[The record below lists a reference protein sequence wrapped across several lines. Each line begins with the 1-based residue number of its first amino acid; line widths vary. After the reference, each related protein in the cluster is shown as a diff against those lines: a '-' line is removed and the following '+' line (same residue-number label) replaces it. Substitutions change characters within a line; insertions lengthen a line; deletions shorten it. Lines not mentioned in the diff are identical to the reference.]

1 MTRRENAQKMMFR
14 KNNKIPNCPRP
25 DFDKKNSD
33 FRERGKWKSVVVTAY
48 PTQDWGTRSDVT
60 WRKYV
65 HGNVRRSEII
75 RLLHLNFTRQSNIPE
90 IQIED
95 CLGDAIIV
103 LVLQ

>member
-14 KNNKIPNCPRP
+14 KNNKIPNARGQILIR
-25 DFDKKNSD
+25 KIVIS
-33 FRERGKWKSVVVTAY
+33 ERKENGKRWSFTAY

-75 RLLHLNFTRQSNIPE
+75 SCYT
-90 IQIED
+90 
-95 CLGDAIIV
+95 
-103 LVLQ
+103 

>member
-25 DFDKKNSD
+25 DLDKKNND
-33 FRERGKWKSVVVTAY
+33 FRERGKWKSVVATAY

-65 HGNVRRSEII
+65 HGNVRGSEII
-75 RLLHLNFTRQSNIPE
+75 SCYT
-90 IQIED
+90 
-95 CLGDAIIV
+95 
-103 LVLQ
+103 